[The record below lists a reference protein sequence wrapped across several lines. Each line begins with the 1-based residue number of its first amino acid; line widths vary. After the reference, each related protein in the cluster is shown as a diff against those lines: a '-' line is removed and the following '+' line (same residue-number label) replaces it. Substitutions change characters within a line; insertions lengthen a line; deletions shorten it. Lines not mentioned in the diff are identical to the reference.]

1 MRLFTKGA
9 EAGYVP
15 AMLDLALLYN
25 TGDGVAADPVKAAAW
40 YKRAADLGSSAGM
53 VNLGFMHQQGRGVE
67 RNDITAVALYKKA
80 AAEGNPSGIHNLA
93 AMLDSGR
100 GVANKDPEQ
109 AADLILQALEMR
121 NEFTYRQMTQNSR
134 AWSPEFRR
142 TLQKKLQDAGFFS
155 GKIDGELRDAT
166 IVAINAYI
174 NRKR

>member
-1 MRLFTKGA
+1 M
-9 EAGYVP
+9 
-15 AMLDLALLYN
+15 
-25 TGDGVAADPVKAAAW
+25 
-40 YKRAADLGSSAGM
+40 
-53 VNLGFMHQQGRGVE
+53 
-67 RNDITAVALYKKA
+67 
-80 AAEGNPSGIHNLA
+80 GIHNLA

-109 AADLILQALEMR
+109 AVDLILQALEMR

-155 GKIDGELRDAT
+155 GKIDGELRDTT
-166 IVAINAYI
+166 IAAINAYI